1 MHTWQTLNP
10 YLLEEEQRGRLA
22 TARNLRLKQ
31 EMLAAAGYRS
41 SGVRLR
47 GVVAGWLLRLALLL
61 DARIAAPASD
71 PASPVPGLRHA

>member
-10 YLLEEEQRGRLA
+10 YILEEEQRSRLA

-31 EMLAAAGYRS
+31 EMLAEAGYRS

-47 GVVAGWLLRLALLL
+47 AVAAGWLLRLALLL
-61 DARIAAPASD
+61 DARITAPMSD
-71 PASPVPGLRHA
+71 QASPAPGLRHA